1 MESAKNIIKNSFW
14 ISIQPLLLNVISLFI
29 VGYIASTL
37 GQEDYGIFVFAFSMV
52 TLFTPLG
59 NFGLRAITVRD
70 VAAARD
76 GAGDILG
83 KIFMLRL
90 FLTAF
95 TYILLVGAVNIL
107 NYPPP
112 THMVVYIAGILL
124 FPNTAATVFFDG
136 FQAFERMKYMAYA
149 NFISGIILT
158 ASSVVILYSGYRLV
172 GLTIVY
178 LLGNFFLFAFAAAFY
193 MKNFPSLKMQID
205 LTFFRENL
213 KKGMPFFL
221 TGLFG
226 MLNTKIGII
235 ILSKLEGN
243 SQIGLYGAASNLTDR
258 LLIIPDS
265 LGTAIFPTIAIL
277 YIASKKEAVYLFGR
291 FFHYL
296 ILISLPIAV
305 GITMLSSR
313 IIHLIYGPE
322 YASSAL
328 TLSILAWS
336 LPGLF
341 NGYLLAYFLNAVH
354 LEHMVLKFTFGAAG
368 INIALNF
375 ILIPYFH
382 QNGVAI
388 ALFFC
393 WSLYGLF
400 NFYLA
405 YKHFSIKIGLGFLS
419 KVIFANALL
428 SIWIFFLNGLN
439 IFITILASGSLY
451 IASLFILKLMN
462 GDDWNIIRESLF
474 KRGAVNTANEKHKE
488 VVSKIN

>member
-1 MESAKNIIKNSFW
+1 MESAKSIIKNSFW
-14 ISIQPLLLNVISLFI
+14 ISIQPLVLNVISLFVI
-29 VGYIASTL
+29 GYIASTL
-37 GQEDYGIFVFAFSMV
+37 GQEDYGIFVFAFSMI

-70 VAAARD
+70 VASDRD
-76 GAGDILG
+76 EAGDILG

-95 TYILLVGAVNIL
+95 AYILLLVVVNIL
-107 NYPPP
+107 NYPPS
-112 THMVVYIAGILL
+112 THMIVYIAGILL
-124 FPNTAATVFFDG
+124 FPNTAATVLFDG
-136 FQAFERMKYMAYA
+136 FQAFEKMKYMAYA

-158 ASSVVILYSGYRLV
+158 ALSVVILYIGYRLI

-178 LLGNFFLFAFAAAFY
+178 LLGNFLLFTFAFAFY
-193 MKNFPSLKMQID
+193 YTKNFPSLKMQMD

-258 LLIIPDS
+258 LMIIPDS

-277 YIASKKEAVYLFGR
+277 YIASKKETVDLFSR
-291 FFHYL
+291 FFNYL
-296 ILISLPIAV
+296 ILLSLPMAV
-305 GITMLSSR
+305 GITMLSFR

-322 YASSAL
+322 YDSSAV

-354 LEHMVLKFTFGAAG
+354 LEHMVLKFTFWAAG

-388 ALFFC
+388 ALLFC

-405 YKHFSIKIGLGFLS
+405 YKYASLRVSLTFIL
-419 KVIFANALL
+419 KVVFANVLL
-428 SIWIFFLNGLN
+428 SIWIFFLKDIN
-439 IFITILASGSLY
+439 IFITILVSGSLY
-451 IASLFILKLMN
+451 IASLFILKIVN
-462 GDDWNIIRESLF
+462 GDDWNIIKESLL
-474 KRGAVNTANEKHKE
+474 KRGAVDTANEKA
-488 VVSKIN
+488 